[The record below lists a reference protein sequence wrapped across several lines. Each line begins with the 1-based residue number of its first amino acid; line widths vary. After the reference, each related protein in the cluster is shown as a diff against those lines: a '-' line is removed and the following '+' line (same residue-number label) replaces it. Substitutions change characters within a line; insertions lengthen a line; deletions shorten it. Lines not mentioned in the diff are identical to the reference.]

1 VRERGQY
8 TSKHIFVTGRM
19 IATAVALQK
28 APLQRGR
35 RRNLPDVERFRIVGL
50 DESGT
55 ERHHDGNATA
65 RPN

>member
-1 VRERGQY
+1 
-8 TSKHIFVTGRM
+8 M

-35 RRNLPDVERFRIVGL
+35 RRNLPDVECFRIVGL
-50 DESGT
+50 EKSGT
-55 ERHHDGNATA
+55 ERHHDGNATP